1 MAVRVYK
8 VLNCMWAPITP
19 NIVSPNVRMGNAAQ
33 VTCSQLREWRQYAYS
48 ERRPAAQPSMNVLW
62 CLGWGDGVRGLGLV
76 LAQHKPEPDF
86 VRIIYIIHIH
96 TWLVLILV
104 QQASCNYV
112 HKRFIQR
119 EGKEE
124 MGKADKSKALDLTS
138 AARGVWLIKV
148 NVFAITN
155 T

>member
-1 MAVRVYK
+1 MYALYTHV
-8 VLNCMWAPITP
+8 
-19 NIVSPNVRMGNAAQ
+19 VS
-33 VTCSQLREWRQYAYS
+33 L
-48 ERRPAAQPSMNVLW
+48 
-62 CLGWGDGVRGLGLV
+62 
-76 LAQHKPEPDF
+76 F
-86 VRIIYIIHIH
+86 
-96 TWLVLILV
+96 ILV

-112 HKRFIQR
+112 HKIFIQR

-148 NVFAITN
+148 NVSAITK